1 MLFLKTYFRHL
12 LKNKLYTLVTII
24 GFAIS
29 LAFIILLGV
38 YVKNELSVDD
48 FQVNKDRIY
57 RLESNEGVDFSGPI
71 AVDLKNTYPEIED
84 YTRVYE
90 QDGIIVLPL
99 GEKFNAN
106 FLAVDDSFFSIF
118 SYTLLQGSASEVLTL
133 KNSIVLSQSYARK
146 LFGEGSPLGKKI
158 TINTNTEFVVSGIMD
173 DFPENTTFKQPNA
186 MINIKAM
193 ANITGFKSFL
203 TEYGFCSMNMYFLEK
218 PNGNLQYKAPQ
229 ILKKFKKDF
238 WLYKEGYAEGVVF
251 TPLKDVYFSTKQG
264 IGVKSNN
271 KNLIVILTIIVFL
284 ILLLAIGN
292 YVNLTIA
299 QATFRAK
306 EIAIKKLVGSSK
318 RSLFVQLMK
327 ESVMLCFLAVILALF
342 LAKLAEPVFNSLL
355 DTKLGLNSKVSF
367 LNALTVIG
375 FFIVVGMASGVFP
388 ALRIT
393 SFKPI
398 DVVKGTFRKK
408 NKTVY
413 NNMFITFQYTITIV
427 LLVCSFLIIKQTRFL
442 RNYNVGFNKENI
454 IHLPYLMGSDKK
466 GTIKNT
472 LEQIP
477 GVEGVTLSW
486 GSPIDGGSNQSF
498 DYNGKPL
505 SFQEFRVDS
514 SFFSVFGI
522 KMRPTKMAYT
532 KDGIYVNEKA
542 LKVLGFDSMSTSL
555 KVHDETHTIL
565 GVVNDF
571 NFNDLRKDVGP
582 IMIHQQQDDSYP
594 SNVFVKIN
602 SSNSYETISKIKTAY
617 SALVDHTPFEVT
629 FVDDAIN
636 QWYIKEERTGKII
649 SYFTVLS
656 FIISF
661 MGILAMSTFYMQQ
674 RKKEIS
680 VRKVNGASILQVF
693 SLLNKNF
700 LKWIGV
706 AFAIA
711 VPASWYVMQRWL
723 ESFAYKTQMSWWVF
737 ILAGILTLIMAF
749 VTISFQA
756 IKAARLNPMDS
767 LRDE

>member
-1 MLFLKTYFRHL
+1 MIFFKTYFRHL
-12 LKNKLYTLVTII
+12 LKNKLYTSVTII

-38 YVKNELSVDD
+38 YIKNELSVDD

-57 RLESNEGVDFSGPI
+57 RLENNGGTDFSGPI
-71 AVDLKNTYPEIED
+71 SVDLKNTYPDIEA

-90 QDGIIVLPL
+90 QEGIIALPL
-99 GEKFNAN
+99 GEKFNVN
-106 FLAVDDSFFSIF
+106 FLAVDDSFFSMF
-118 SYTLLQGSASEVLTL
+118 SFDLLKGSASEVLTL

-146 LFGEGSPLGKKI
+146 LFGTVSPVGKKI
-158 TINTNTEFVVSGIMD
+158 TINDTEFVVSGIMK

-186 MINIKAM
+186 IINIESM
-193 ANITGFKSFL
+193 SSITGFKSFL
-203 TEYGFCSMNMYFLEK
+203 TEYGFCSMNIYFLENS
-218 PNGNLQYKAPQ
+218 NGNIQSKAPQ

-251 TPLKDVYFSTKQG
+251 TPLKEVYFSTKQG
-264 IGVKSNN
+264 VGVKSNN
-271 KNLIVILTIIVFL
+271 KSLIITLTIIVFL
-284 ILLLAIGN
+284 ILLLAVGN

-318 RSLFVQLMK
+318 RSLFVQLME
-327 ESVMLCFLAVILALF
+327 ESIMLCFLAVILALF

-355 DTKLGLNSKVSF
+355 NTELGLNNKITLLSGLVF
-367 LNALTVIG
+367 IA
-375 FFIVVGMASGVFP
+375 FFIIVGSVSGVFP

-398 DVVKGTFRKK
+398 DVVKGSFRKK

-413 NNMFITFQYTITIV
+413 NNIFITFQYTITIA

-442 RNYNVGFNKENI
+442 RNYNIGFTKENI
-454 IHLPYLMGSDKK
+454 IHLPYLMGPDKK
-466 GTIKNT
+466 GAIKNT
-472 LEQIP
+472 LEQIA

-498 DYNGKPL
+498 DYNGKPV
-505 SFQEFRVDS
+505 SFQEFSVDS
-514 SFFSVFGI
+514 SFFSVFDI

-542 LKVLGFDSMSTSL
+542 LKVLGFNSLPTSL
-555 KVHDETHTIL
+555 KVYDETYTIL

-582 IMIHQQQDDSYP
+582 IMIHQQQKGSYA

-602 SSNSYETISKIKTAY
+602 GSKPYETINKIKKAY

-680 VRKVNGASILQVF
+680 IRKVNGASILQVF

-700 LKWIGV
+700 LKWIVV

-711 VPASWYVMQRWL
+711 VPVSWYVMHRWL

-737 ILAGILTLIMAF
+737 ILAGIITLMIAF
-749 VTISFQA
+749 LTISFQG
-756 IKAARLNPMDS
+756 IKAARLNPVNS

>member
-1 MLFLKTYFRHL
+1 MIFFKTYFRHL
-12 LKNKLYTLVTII
+12 LKNKLYTSVTII

-38 YVKNELSVDD
+38 YIKNELSVDN

-57 RLESNEGVDFSGPI
+57 RLESNGGTDFSGPI
-71 AVDLKNTYPEIED
+71 AVDLNNTYPDIED

-90 QDGIIVLPL
+90 QDGIIALPL
-99 GEKFNAN
+99 GEKFIVN
-106 FLAVDDSFFSIF
+106 FLAVDDSFFTIF
-118 SYTLLQGSASEVLTL
+118 SYTLLNGNASEALTL

-146 LFGEGSPLGKKI
+146 LFGEVSAIGKKI
-158 TINTNTEFVVSGIMD
+158 TINNNTEFVVSGIMD
-173 DFPENTTFKQPNA
+173 DFPENTTFKLPDA
-186 MINIKAM
+186 IINIKAM
-193 ANITGFKSFL
+193 SNITGYKGFL
-203 TEYGFCSMNMYFLEK
+203 TDYGFCSMNMYFLET
-218 PNGNLQYKAPQ
+218 PNGNLQSKASQ

-264 IGVKSNN
+264 NGVKSNN
-271 KNLIVILTIIVFL
+271 KNLIVILTLIVFL
-284 ILLLAIGN
+284 ILLLAVGN

-318 RSLFVQLMK
+318 RSLFFQLIK
-327 ESVMLCFLAVILALF
+327 ESVVLCSLAMVLALF
-342 LAKLAEPVFNSLL
+342 LVKLAEPVFNSLL
-355 DTKLGLNSKVSF
+355 DTELSLNSKVSF
-367 LNALTVIG
+367 LNATVFIT
-375 FFIVVGMASGVFP
+375 FFIVVGSVSGVFP

-398 DVVKGTFRKK
+398 DVVKGSFRKK

-413 NNMFITFQYTITIV
+413 NNIFITFQYTITIA

-454 IHLPYLMGSDKK
+454 IHLPYLMGPDKK
-466 GTIKNT
+466 GAIKNT
-472 LEQIP
+472 LEQIT

-486 GSPIDGGSNQSF
+486 GSPIDGGSNKSF
-498 DYNGKPL
+498 DYNGKPM
-505 SFQEFRVDS
+505 SFQEFSVDS
-514 SFFSVFGI
+514 SFFSVFDI
-522 KMRPTKMAYT
+522 KMKPTKMAYT

-542 LKVLGFDSMSTSL
+542 LKVLGFNSLPTSL
-555 KVHDETHTIL
+555 KVHDETYTIL

-582 IMIHQQQDDSYP
+582 IMIHQQQDGSYA

-602 SSNSYETISKIKTAY
+602 SSNPYETISKIKTTY
-617 SALVDHTPFEVT
+617 SALVDNTPFEVT

-636 QWYIKEERTGKII
+636 QWYLKEERTGKII

-661 MGILAMSTFYMQQ
+661 MGILAMATFYMQQ

-680 VRKVNGASILQVF
+680 IRKVNGASVLQVF

-711 VPASWYVMQRWL
+711 VPVSWYVMRRWL

-737 ILAGILTLIMAF
+737 MLAGTLTLIIAF
-749 VTISFQA
+749 VTISFQG
-756 IKAARLNPMDS
+756 IKAARLNPVDS

>member
-1 MLFLKTYFRHL
+1 MLFLKTYFKHL
-12 LKNKLYTLVTII
+12 VKNKLYTSVTII
-24 GFAIS
+24 GFAVS

-38 YVKNELSVDD
+38 YIKNELSFDD

-57 RLESNEGVDFSGPI
+57 RLESNEDANFSGPI
-71 AVDLKNTYPEIED
+71 AVDLKNTYPDIED

-90 QDGIIVLPL
+90 QDGIIALPL
-99 GEKFNAN
+99 GKKFNVN

-118 SYTLLQGSASEVLTL
+118 SYTLLHGNASEVLTL
-133 KNSIVLSQSYARK
+133 NNSIVLSQLYARK
-146 LFGEGSPLGKKI
+146 LFGEVSPVGKKI
-158 TINTNTEFVVSGIMD
+158 TINNTEFVVSGIME
-173 DFPENTTFKQPNA
+173 DFPENTIFEQPNA
-186 MINIKAM
+186 IINIKAM
-193 ANITGFKSFL
+193 ASITGFKSFL

-218 PNGNLQYKAPQ
+218 PNGNLQSKALQ
-229 ILKKFKKDF
+229 ILKKFKNDF

-251 TPLKDVYFSTKQG
+251 TSLKDVYFSTKQG

-271 KNLIVILTIIVFL
+271 KNLIIILTIIVFI
-284 ILLLAIGN
+284 ILLLAVGN

-318 RSLFVQLMK
+318 RSLFVQLMG
-327 ESVMLCFLAVILALF
+327 ESILLCFIAVILALF
-342 LAKLAEPVFNSLL
+342 LAKLTEPVFNSLL
-355 DTKLGLNSKVSF
+355 DTELGLNSKVSF
-367 LNALTVIG
+367 FNTLAVMA

-393 SFKPI
+393 SFKPV
-398 DVVKGTFRKK
+398 DVVKGSFRKK

-413 NNMFITFQYTITIV
+413 NNSFITFQYTITIA

-454 IHLPYLMGSDKK
+454 IHLPYLMESDKK

-472 LEQIP
+472 LEQIS
-477 GVEGVTLSW
+477 GVEVVTLSW

-498 DYNGKPL
+498 DYNGKPV

-514 SFFSVFGI
+514 SFFSLFNI

-532 KDGIYVNEKA
+532 KNGIYLNEKA
-542 LKVLGFDSMSTSL
+542 LKVLEFDSMPTSL
-555 KVHDETHTIL
+555 KVHDETYSIL

-571 NFNDLRKDVGP
+571 NFNDLRKNIGP
-582 IMIHQQQDDSYP
+582 VLIHQQQDDSYA
-594 SNVFVKIN
+594 SNVFVKIK
-602 SSNSYETISKIKTAY
+602 SSNPYETISKIKMAY
-617 SALVDHTPFEVT
+617 SNLVDNIPFEVT

-656 FIISF
+656 FMISF

-674 RKKEIS
+674 HKKEIS
-680 VRKVNGASILQVF
+680 IRKVNGASVLQVF
-693 SLLNKNF
+693 SLLSKNF

-711 VPASWYVMQRWL
+711 VPISCYAMHRWL

-737 ILAGILTLIMAF
+737 ILAGVLTLIIAF
-749 VTISFQA
+749 VTISFQG
-756 IKAARLNPMDS
+756 IKAARLNPVDS
-767 LRDE
+767 LHDE